1 MAGGT
6 AARILSICG
15 GASCAAPFTWDAVSI
30 HKGEAILALDT
41 FVEVGVGTD
50 FTCFVALGTF
60 VVTLGSHV
68 LITADTRSVAIVVS
82 VGNTVLTLIGI
93 RS

>member
-1 MAGGT
+1 MAVGT

-82 VGNTVLTLIGI
+82 VGDTILTLIGM

>member
-1 MAGGT
+1 MAGET
-6 AARILSICG
+6 FVVILSIFG
-15 GASCAAPFTWDAVSI
+15 GASCAAPGTWDAVSI

-50 FTCFVALGTF
+50 FTCLVALGTF

-68 LITADTRSVAIVVS
+68 LITADTRSVSIVVG
-82 VGNTVLTLIGI
+82 VGDTVLTLIGI